1 MGNICCQNK
10 VTDLNIKKTIFIK
23 KEFDIYVYD
32 PIILGD
38 GVSGNSYKLKI
49 NNKTLTCKK
58 VKKEHFDMAYDEI
71 EILKEIDDKKYL
83 PIFFNAIQ
91 TPKYLYIMY
100 NYLDGVDLLQMTQ
113 NPTFDIRETNT
124 LANIIKEI
132 TNGLYALFKHNYV
145 HLDIKL
151 ENIIIK
157 KTKPVQIKIIDL
169 AYCKKLTG
177 KNNILEPIGTYGYAS
192 PEVLIYKRYFHNT
205 DVWSL
210 GVVLYGLITNCPLFI
225 NTKKCNTAIE
235 EMNRFVNIYD
245 RSCYLKN
252 VDINLIDLMNK
263 MLKKTPSSRLSIK
276 DILHHK
282 FITINSTDDL
292 GKYCLT
298 NI

>member
-32 PIILGD
+32 PIILGN

-58 VKKEHFDMAYDEI
+58 VKKEHFDVAYDEI
-71 EILKEIDDKKYL
+71 EILKEIDNKKYL

-91 TPKYLYIMY
+91 TNNYLYIMY
-100 NYLDGVDLLQMTQ
+100 NYLDGIDLLQMIQ

-132 TNGLYALFKHNYV
+132 TNGLYALFKHNYI

-151 ENIIIK
+151 ENILIK

-169 AYCKKLTG
+169 AYCKKIN
-177 KNNILEPIGTYGYAS
+177 KKCNILEPLGTYGYAS
-192 PEVLIYKRYFHNT
+192 PEVLLYKRYFHNT
-205 DVWSL
+205 DIWSL
-210 GVVLYGLITNCPLFI
+210 GVVLFGIV
-225 NTKKCNTAIE
+225 TKKCLFKNTNKYTEIID
-235 EMNRFVNIYD
+235 EMNVFNNIYD
-245 RSCYLKN
+245 K
-252 VDINLIDLMNK
+252 
-263 MLKKTPSSRLSIK
+263 
-276 DILHHK
+276 
-282 FITINSTDDL
+282 
-292 GKYCLT
+292 
-298 NI
+298 